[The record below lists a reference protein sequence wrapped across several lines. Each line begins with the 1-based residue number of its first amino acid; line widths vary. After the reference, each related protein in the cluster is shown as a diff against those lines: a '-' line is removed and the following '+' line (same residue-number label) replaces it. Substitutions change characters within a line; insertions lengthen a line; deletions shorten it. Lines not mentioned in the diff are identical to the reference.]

1 MRCYSDI
8 ERLAQFQ
15 GSAAITDLQATKLW
29 CHPDL
34 GYRCKTRGAVVPLKI
49 WGMVHPLDLVIL
61 GCWTEPTGYRNAS
74 REETWPR
81 KLARAL
87 LYSRWVRSMNLIVT
101 EKVKY
106 GFES

>member
-15 GSAAITDLQATKLW
+15 GSAAITDLQATKFW

-34 GYRCKTRGAVVPLKI
+34 GYRCKTRGAVVPLKM

-61 GCWTEPTGYRNAS
+61 GCWTEPIGTPVEKKRGQENWQ
-74 REETWPR
+74 E
-81 KLARAL
+81 
-87 LYSRWVRSMNLIVT
+87 LYCTVDGS
-101 EKVKY
+101 
-106 GFES
+106 GP